1 MKKILTKIACLAVA
15 AHMLV
20 SPVPAQAERSVLI
33 ELFTSQGC
41 SSCPS
46 ADALLAELAEQPG
59 VVAIALHVD
68 YWDYLG
74 WTDGFADSVYTARQ
88 HRYAHL
94 SGERMVY
101 TPQMVL
107 DGQHFMIGSD
117 AMGVAQALMTQASA
131 EAAIEISVAQPDLG
145 GETEVTLRAL
155 SALSTPCEVM
165 LVSVDPMREV
175 TITGG
180 ENAGHRVR
188 YVNVARDLRVLAEW
202 DGADLTLSVPLP
214 QQGRAALF
222 VQAKG
227 QGPVLGAV
235 WLN

>member
-1 MKKILTKIACLAVA
+1 MKAIVTKFVALVLAVGG
-15 AHMLV
+15 LV
-20 SPVPAQAERSVLI
+20 APGSALAERAVLV

-41 SSCPS
+41 SSCPP
-46 ADALLAELAEQPG
+46 ADALLAELAERPG

-74 WTDGFADSVYTARQ
+74 WADGFADSVFTTRQ
-88 HRYAHL
+88 HRYTHH

-117 AMGVAQALMTQASA
+117 AMGVAQALMAQASA
-131 EAAIEISVAQPDLG
+131 DASLEISVARSDHDA
-145 GETEVTLRAL
+145 ETEITLHAL
-155 SALSTPCEVM
+155 TALPTPCEVM
-165 LVSVDPMREV
+165 LVAVDPMREV

-180 ENAGHRVR
+180 ENAGHRLR
-188 YVNVARDLRVLAEW
+188 YVNVARELRVLAEW

-214 QQGRAALF
+214 QQGRAALI
-222 VQAKG
+222 VQAQG